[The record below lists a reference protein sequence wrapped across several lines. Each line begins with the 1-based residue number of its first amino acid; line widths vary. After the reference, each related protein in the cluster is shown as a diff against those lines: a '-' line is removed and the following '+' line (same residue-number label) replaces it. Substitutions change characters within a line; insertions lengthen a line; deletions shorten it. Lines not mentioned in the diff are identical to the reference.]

1 MYVTKEDREVIA
13 KTIWAAVDDVYKT
26 PKYYGSNDVI
36 LSPAQVSEEFPFITQ
51 HFLKRYVWVIPRV
64 RVDKWND
71 ETCKSKFGYSR
82 NLIIELLHSG
92 ALRRIKPIIVRVHGK
107 EGVMKSQYN

>member
-13 KTIWAAVDDVYKT
+13 KTIRAAVDDVYKT
-26 PKYYGSNDVI
+26 PKYYEANDVI

-64 RVDKWND
+64 RVDKWDD

-82 NLIIELLHSG
+82 NLIIKLLHSG
-92 ALRRIKPIIVRVHGK
+92 ALRRIKPIMVTVHGK
-107 EGVMKSQYN
+107 EV

>member
-1 MYVTKEDREVIA
+1 MNLKKDEREEVM
-13 KTIWAAVDDVYKT
+13 KSVRAAMEEIYKT
-26 PKYYGSNDVI
+26 PKYYETNDVI

-51 HFLKRYVWVIPRV
+51 HFLKRYGWCIPRE
-64 RVDKWND
+64 RVDKWDD

-92 ALRRIKPIIVRVHGK
+92 ALRRIKPIIATVHEK
-107 EGVMKSQYN
+107 

>member
-1 MYVTKEDREVIA
+1 MYVTKAEREEVA
-13 KTIWAAVDDVYKT
+13 NTIRAAVEDVYKT
-26 PKYYGSNDVI
+26 PKYYEANDVI

-51 HFLKRYVWVIPRV
+51 HFLKRNVWAIPRV
-64 RVDKWND
+64 RVDKWDD

-82 NLIIELLHSG
+82 NLIIKLLHSG

-107 EGVMKSQYN
+107 KV

>member
-13 KTIWAAVDDVYKT
+13 KTIRAVVEDVYKT
-26 PKYYGSNDVI
+26 PRYYEANDVI
-36 LSPAQVSEEFPFITQ
+36 LSPTQVSEEFPFITQ
-51 HFLKRYVWVIPRV
+51 HFLKRNVWAIPRV
-64 RVDKWND
+64 RVDKWDD

-82 NLIIELLHSG
+82 NLIIKLFHSG

-107 EGVMKSQYN
+107 EV

>member
-1 MYVTKEDREVIA
+1 MNVTKNEREEIMRAV
-13 KTIWAAVDDVYKT
+13 KAAMEDVYKT
-26 PKYYGSNDVI
+26 PKYYEAHDVI

-51 HFLKRYVWVIPRV
+51 HFLKRYGWCIPRE
-64 RVDKWND
+64 RVEKWDD

-92 ALRRIKPIIVRVHGK
+92 ALRRIKPIMVTVHGK
-107 EGVMKSQYN
+107 EV

>member
-13 KTIWAAVDDVYKT
+13 KTIRAVVEDVYKT
-26 PKYYGSNDVI
+26 SRYYEANDVI

-51 HFLKRYVWVIPRV
+51 HFLKRYGWCIPREH
-64 RVDKWND
+64 VDKWDD
-71 ETCKSKFGYSR
+71 ETCKSKYEYSR

-107 EGVMKSQYN
+107 EV

>member
-1 MYVTKEDREVIA
+1 MNVTKEEREEIM
-13 KTIWAAVDDVYKT
+13 KSIRAAMEDVYKT
-26 PKYYGSNDVI
+26 LKYYEAHDVI

-51 HFLKRYVWVIPRV
+51 HFLKRYGWCIPRE
-64 RVDKWND
+64 RVENWDD

-92 ALRRIKPIIVRVHGK
+92 ALRRIKPIMVTVHEK
-107 EGVMKSQYN
+107 

>member
-13 KTIWAAVDDVYKT
+13 KTIRAVVEDVYKT
-26 PKYYGSNDVI
+26 PRYYEANDVI

-51 HFLKRYVWVIPRV
+51 HFLKRNVWTIPRV
-64 RVDKWND
+64 RVDKWDD

-82 NLIIELLHSG
+82 NLIIKLLHSG
-92 ALRRIKPIIVRVHGK
+92 ALRRIRPIIVRVHGK
-107 EGVMKSQYN
+107 EV

>member
-1 MYVTKEDREVIA
+1 MNVTKNEREEIMRAV
-13 KTIWAAVDDVYKT
+13 KAAMEDVYKT
-26 PKYYGSNDVI
+26 PKYYEAHDVI

-51 HFLKRYVWVIPRV
+51 HFLKRYGWCIPRE
-64 RVDKWND
+64 RVDKWDD

-92 ALRRIKPIIVRVHGK
+92 ALRRIKPIMVTVHGK
-107 EGVMKSQYN
+107 EV

>member
-13 KTIWAAVDDVYKT
+13 KTIIRAVVEDVYKT
-26 PKYYGSNDVI
+26 PKYYEANDVI

-51 HFLKRYVWVIPRV
+51 HFLKRYGWCIPRE
-64 RVDKWND
+64 RVDKWDD
-71 ETCKSKFGYSR
+71 EACKSKYGYSR

-92 ALRRIKPIIVRVHGK
+92 TLRRIKPIMVTVHGK
-107 EGVMKSQYN
+107 EV